1 MTAAKFRASGAL
13 CLILLDYV
21 KPLDEV
27 DAHLPAHV
35 AWLEAGFAHGV
46 LLLAGRQ
53 DPRVGGIIIAQGSKT
68 EIETLAATD
77 PFIISGVATARV
89 IAFSPSF
96 AAPEIAALLA

>member
-1 MTAAKFRASGAL
+1 VSAGKFRASGAL

-27 DAHLPAHV
+27 DAQMTAHV
-35 AWLEAGFAHGV
+35 AWLETGFAHGV

-53 DPRVGGIIIAQGSKT
+53 DPRVGGVIIARGAKA
-68 EIETLAATD
+68 EIEALAATD
-77 PFIISGVATARV
+77 PFVSSGVATARV
-89 IAFSPSF
+89 IAFNPSF